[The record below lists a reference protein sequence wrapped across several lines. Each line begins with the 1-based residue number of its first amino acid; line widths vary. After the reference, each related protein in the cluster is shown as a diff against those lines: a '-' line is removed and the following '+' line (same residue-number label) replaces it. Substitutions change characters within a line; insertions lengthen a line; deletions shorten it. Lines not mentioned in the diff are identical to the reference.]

1 MNDDIQYMQEFM
13 QMIRRRQSEKLD
25 KLRRSGELRNYIL
38 YLHQSMTDK
47 YPDMIEHTYTE
58 DEIEGNGREQ

>member
-25 KLRRSGELRNYIL
+25 ILRRNGGLCEFIL
-38 YLHQSMTDK
+38 NLHQEMIDK
-47 YPDMIEHTYTE
+47 YPDMIEHNYTE